1 MILYLFVLESTYLM
15 TEVNIPIN
23 GKNTTIQKEDIF
35 KFQRQ
40 TGGGVASND
49 SNNKKREPIIYALIN
64 RLIPDEWFLDETW
77 GLVNERLHEYLE
89 QNVEANGDNY
99 ECILLAG
106 RKYNHDFD
114 INGEE
119 IEFKFNA
126 RSVINLPQIYS
137 PPSHKLIFSTPYAEF
152 FYDNGYIG
160 AISELYN
167 IPVPERTLWLKHI
180 HQINYDKLSWFR
192 DLKTNESVYKKEKKF
207 LVDHSIHTYLEMVQQ
222 DSINFEEITELL
234 IPQIEKKFMLYN
246 GGVFHNDVITKDECT
261 IISLNSLM
269 KGKSGM
275 YNTIVFNTR
284 NETTKMH
291 FLLRWRNHAGILMPM
306 WQIKIV
312 RS

>member
-1 MILYLFVLESTYLM
+1 MSITLQ
-15 TEVNIPIN
+15 IN
-23 GKNTTIQKEDIF
+23 QKATTIQKEDIF

-40 TGGGVASND
+40 TGGGVAAND
-49 SNNKKREPIIYALIN
+49 SNNKKREPIIYALVN

-99 ECILLAG
+99 ECTLLAG
-106 RKYNHDFD
+106 RQHNHDFD
-114 INGEE
+114 INGEG

-126 RSVINLPQIYS
+126 RSVTKLPEIYS
-137 PPSHKLIFSTPYAEF
+137 PPSHKLTFSTPYAEF

-160 AISELYN
+160 AISELYS
-167 IPVPERTLWLKHI
+167 IPAPERAPWLKYI

-192 DLKTNESVYKKEKKF
+192 DLKINENVYIKEKKF
-207 LVDHSIHTYLEMVQQ
+207 LVDHSIHTYLVMVQ

-234 IPQIEKKFMLYN
+234 MPQREKKFMLYHR
-246 GGVFHNDVITKDECT
+246 GVFYNDVITEEECT
-261 IISLNSLM
+261 IISLNSL
-269 KGKSGM
+269 KGNTEH

-306 WQIKIV
+306 WQIKIA
-312 RS
+312 RT